1 MARILVIDDDPL
13 VRTTLRKVLE
23 RAGHQVAEAAD
34 GAKGLDQYRAQR
46 ADVVVTDIIMPDK
59 EGIATIMDLRRFDP
73 AVKIIAMS
81 GGGRTATFDFLR
93 IAKEFGAAKTLQ
105 KPFANEALL
114 AAIQECIA

>member
-1 MARILVIDDDPL
+1 MASILVIDDDPL

-23 RAGHQVAEAAD
+23 RAGHQVVEAAD
-34 GAKGLDQYRAQR
+34 GIQGLDQYRAHR

-59 EGIATIMDLRRFDP
+59 EGIATIMDLRRVDP
-73 AVKIIAMS
+73 AVKIIAIS
-81 GGGRTATFDFLR
+81 GGGRTGTFDFLR